1 MPNRTDLRQRR
12 DLGVDVQKTRNPAG
26 GWRIEDD
33 SMVAVWTP
41 RARRATQIGGSP
53 PEALARLMLHELAK
67 EGKA

>member
-1 MPNRTDLRQRR
+1 MTNIIP
-12 DLGVDVQKTRNPAG
+12 LGNEVQIQFEGQPITG
-26 GWRIEDD
+26 WWRIEDD

>member
-1 MPNRTDLRQRR
+1 MRTTNIIPLGNELQIQFEGRQI
-12 DLGVDVQKTRNPAG
+12 T
-26 GWRIEDD
+26 GWWRTEDD

-53 PEALARLMLHELAK
+53 LEALAKLMLHELAK